1 MKMATW
7 VKSYDH
13 LKPNEAKKGVWH
25 PCGVYSSAQVDY
37 YGEYLLLYSWVLVQ
51 LTFVSPRKITCHKQ
65 NLITTL
71 YQ

>member
-25 PCGVYSSAQVDY
+25 PCEV
-37 YGEYLLLYSWVLVQ
+37 LLMSISRDLKCITIVPIR
-51 LTFVSPRKITCHKQ
+51 FSP
-65 NLITTL
+65 TL
-71 YQ
+71 LQMLSRGWLGF